1 MPHSPKYSNRLES
14 EETIE
19 LYTNKVVTTVGATE
33 DGGIQIVIDKLD
45 GSESDSLIINPD
57 NTVVN
62 AHLPDL
68 EGENLL
74 SANTYVLRGIL
85 QKLYGG
91 DFHKL
96 MATVLDEFQSKHGL
110 ESMCALESQSGNY
123 KTEEQLEWY
132 KNFSVLWELMEED
145 WVDSQ

>member
-1 MPHSPKYSNRLES
+1 MPHSPKLSNQIET

-19 LYTNKVVTTVGATE
+19 LYSDNTTLIVGATE
-33 DGGIQIVIDKLD
+33 DGGIQINIDKCD

-62 AHLPDL
+62 AHLPSL

-74 SANTYVLRGIL
+74 STDTYVLMEIL

-91 DFHKL
+91 DMFKL
-96 MATVLDEFQSKHGL
+96 MAHILNSFQDENGLD
-110 ESMCALESQSGNY
+110 SMCALESQSGNY
-123 KTEEQLEWY
+123 KTKEHLDWFREY
-132 KNFSVLWELMEED
+132 SKVWERMEK
-145 WVDSQ
+145 SQ